1 MILQKNNTHI
11 NKLERKKEME
21 KKLVIIVINKIEL
34 FDKLVITMNDAGFG
48 GTAIN
53 SSGLAQELAKK
64 EDSHIIAA
72 LRAFMVAGRT
82 ENKTIFTVVPES
94 KIPELRDILV
104 SIIGDLSEPNS
115 GIIFSVPVDFSEG
128 LI

>member
-1 MILQKNNTHI
+1 
-11 NKLERKKEME
+11 ME

-94 KIPELRDILV
+94 KIPELRNILV

-115 GIIFSVPVDFSEG
+115 GIILSVPVDFSEG